1 MPKRLKSWKE
11 KEMPEPCSSIF
22 GSGFPGNRAEAP
34 YLPDSLLALE
44 IFFGNPINLG
54 FSTTFF
60 NDTSLP
66 ERKLSDEEIRD
77 LIIEAKALGVKKI
90 IFSGKDAASC
100 LYIKD
105 AISLSRSLDIDTI
118 ILKDDYHLSANS
130 ENNIPPLC
138 TRHRFSCVVTSYGYV
153 LPCPG
158 LHVPLGNI
166 LNQKLSDILK
176 DSEILCDL
184 KDGTSRI
191 KGPCRTCENAQTC
204 YGCRGRAYLAT
215 GDYLASDLM
224 CIKNK
229 SGEHE
234 TVSLPLPVD
243 GIIPQKPPMRI
254 IDTLD
259 TLAERSASC
268 SALIKKDMPFIED
281 DGSVDNVA
289 YLEMIAQSIAAL
301 NGFRNMNESGSSPEG
316 YLLGAKNL
324 AILGRATAGDR
335 LSIMVFKYARYGGF
349 GIVKGIVSKNNE
361 VLARGEIKVW
371 HKIDDTN

>member
-1 MPKRLKSWKE
+1 MS
-11 KEMPEPCSSIF
+11 EPCSSIF
-22 GSGFPGNRAEAP
+22 GSGFPVNQAEDA
-34 YLPDSLLALE
+34 YLPGSLLALE
-44 IFFGNPINLG
+44 IFFGNPIDLG
-54 FSTTFF
+54 FSAIFIK
-60 NDTSLP
+60 DSSLP
-66 ERKLSDEEIRD
+66 ERKLSNEEIRN

-90 IFSGKDAASC
+90 AFSGEEAASC
-100 LYIKD
+100 PYIKD
-105 AISLSRSLDIDTI
+105 AISFSRSLDIETI
-118 ILKDDYHLSANS
+118 ILKDDYYLLANS

-138 TRHRFSCVVTSYGYV
+138 MRHRFSCVVTSYGYV

-158 LHVPLGNI
+158 LHIPLGNI

-191 KGPCRTCENAQTC
+191 KGPCRTCEKAQTC
-204 YGCRGRAYLAT
+204 CGCRGRAYLAT
-215 GDYLASDLM
+215 GDYLASDPM

-234 TVSLPLPVD
+234 PVSLPLPVD

-371 HKIDDTN
+371 HKIDEH